1 MVTESKSSLDASAL
15 SMMSN
20 TYFFEY
26 KNASHSSLV
35 KVGQA
40 RVVGVV
46 INESSAPELL
56 LSVSGCK
63 YIESYS
69 IDELSYSSTLSI
81 AV

>member
-1 MVTESKSSLDASAL
+1 MVPESKSSIDVSAL

-20 TYFFEY
+20 TYFFEH
-26 KNASHSSLV
+26 KKALHSSLV

-46 INESSAPELL
+46 INESALPDLL
-56 LSVSGCK
+56 LSVEGCK

-69 IDELSYSSTLSI
+69 IDELSYSSPLSI